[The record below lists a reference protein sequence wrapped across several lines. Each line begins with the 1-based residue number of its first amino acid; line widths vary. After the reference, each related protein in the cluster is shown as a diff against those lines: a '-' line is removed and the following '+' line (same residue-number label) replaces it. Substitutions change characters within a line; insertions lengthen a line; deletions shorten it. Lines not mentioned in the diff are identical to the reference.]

1 MLLEASVLLAQFKH
15 KMKQESKRGYRFLAA
30 PNGSLGIVP
39 VSVSV
44 NVFFHVFPLSDE
56 ALKDVLA

>member
-1 MLLEASVLLAQFKH
+1 
-15 KMKQESKRGYRFLAA
+15 MKQESKRGYRFLVA

-39 VSVSV
+39 VSVSFT
-44 NVFFHVFPLSDE
+44 VFFQVFPLSGE